1 MIELALFN
9 INISNYMMY
18 WQLLLSKSIISYVY
32 VVMEIALAI
41 KFVDLPFNKANCLQ
55 ALRQLILHI
64 STYCVIDPHLK
75 KKIDLLSSS
84 KLPKTKKSKNAWY

>member
-1 MIELALFN
+1 MIELALVN

-41 KFVDLPFNKANCLQ
+41 KIVDL
-55 ALRQLILHI
+55 AL
-64 STYCVIDPHLK
+64 
-75 KKIDLLSSS
+75 
-84 KLPKTKKSKNAWY
+84 TKQIAHKH